1 MPNALPSSGF
11 NVLGG
16 RCVTFL
22 PYGDTAYRMGRL
34 CRSAVAGRSPAKGG
48 ADRIQLRFDPPA
60 GAHTLA
66 ERRPRLDA
74 TLAPAAGRTV
84 TKLPGHCQSFD
95 RGPKGQSGDGGA
107 CGALQVWLHRVGS
120 SP

>member
-1 MPNALPSSGF
+1 MPNALPSSGL

-16 RCVTFL
+16 PVCYIKDGSGWTQ
-22 PYGDTAYRMGRL
+22 P
-34 CRSAVAGRSPAKGG
+34 
-48 ADRIQLRFDPPA
+48 
-60 GAHTLA
+60 
-66 ERRPRLDA
+66 
-74 TLAPAAGRTV
+74 LAPAAGRTV